1 MDKRKYFAVVW
12 LAADDT
18 VRYTTAFEAASEA
31 DAEKA
36 VLDWLASRGGG
47 EFMGFVD

>member
-1 MDKRKYFAVVW
+1 MMKKYTAVVW
-12 LAADDT
+12 MKADDT

-47 EFMGFVD
+47 EFWGFV